1 MPKRLRPVR
10 RRWGRPIF
18 FLLLLAAVA
27 GTVYFTISSHVRAAM
42 FTVCEYQ
49 SKIIGSTA
57 VTQAVAEELG
67 REDQSYEQLMH
78 VAYDENGNVV
88 SIESDMVRI
97 NQLKA
102 GITQR
107 VQESLNRLSQQ
118 PIPIPLGTL
127 VGSQLLTGRGP
138 EVDFIL
144 QPIGYPEVEIASEFT
159 EAGINQTLHQV
170 MLQVRTEVNGLVPG
184 CMVGAEIT
192 TNYCIA
198 ETIIVGT
205 IPDAYTKVYDGYGND
220 LSSTLFD
227 HRAEPTE

>member
-10 RRWGRPIF
+10 RRWRRPVL
-18 FLLLLAAVA
+18 FLLFA
-27 GTVYFTISSHVRAAM
+27 GIIAGAFYYGISSHVRTAM

-49 SKIIGSTA
+49 SKIIGSMA
-57 VTQAVAEELG
+57 ITQAVTEELG

-78 VAYDENGNVV
+78 IAYDESGNVV

-102 GITQR
+102 GITER
-107 VQESLNRLSQQ
+107 VQESLARRSQQ
-118 PIPIPLGTL
+118 PVPIPLGTL
-127 VGSQLLTGRGP
+127 VGSQLLAGRGP
-138 EVDFIL
+138 AVDFIL
-144 QPIGYPEVEIASEFT
+144 QPIGYPEVEITSEFT

-198 ETIIVGT
+198 ETVIVGT
-205 IPDAYTKVYDGYGND
+205 IPDAYTKVYDGYGSD
-220 LSSTLFD
+220 LSSTIFD
-227 HRAEPTE
+227 HQAEPTE